1 MVRPFNISS
10 TWNASIEQTWAHW
23 AFEAKPWRICIWICM
38 SRRHTAVMM
47 SWRKGATLTGTS
59 TPSPILP
66 HCPRSHLSLYFFVTL
81 YLYLSCTSFFV
92 FFLYLDKDRF
102 YLSIIFDRS
111 RSRCVEP
118 LQQSTFPSP
127 LHFPRWELS
136 SFPPFVRDKCR
147 EETSLVNCAR
157 LAAFVSN
164 LRCSPVRRTCSTSV
178 ECAKPVL
185 GEM

>member
-1 MVRPFNISS
+1 
-10 TWNASIEQTWAHW
+10 
-23 AFEAKPWRICIWICM
+23 
-38 SRRHTAVMM
+38 MM

-111 RSRCVEP
+111 RSRCVKP
-118 LQQSTFPSP
+118 LQQSTFH
-127 LHFPRWELS
+127 LLCIFPDE
-136 SFPPFVRDKCR
+136 SFLLFPKPTLCPRQMQRRRLWSIVRDLRLLSQICVVPYR
-147 EETSLVNCAR
+147 AVHVQHFCGMCQTCAR
-157 LAAFVSN
+157 WDGIVL
-164 LRCSPVRRTCSTSV
+164 TSGQFKV
-178 ECAKPVL
+178 
-185 GEM
+185 